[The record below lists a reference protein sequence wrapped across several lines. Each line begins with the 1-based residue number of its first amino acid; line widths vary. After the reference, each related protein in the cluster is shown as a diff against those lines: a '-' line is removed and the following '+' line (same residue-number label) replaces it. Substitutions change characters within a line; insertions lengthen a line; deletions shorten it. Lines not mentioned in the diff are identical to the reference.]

1 MKTQGVSIGYSQQ
14 ASAFNTSGLYPES
27 VVNGQV
33 ECHAAKSLS
42 DHGFRKAVLRAL
54 PAMPFPM
61 DKDDEAF
68 FYPECRRHLHVF
80 DRAEDFYISC
90 FRWLI
95 EVKTVD

>member
-1 MKTQGVSIGYSQQ
+1 
-14 ASAFNTSGLYPES
+14 
-27 VVNGQV
+27 
-33 ECHAAKSLS
+33 
-42 DHGFRKAVLRAL
+42 
-54 PAMPFPM
+54 MPFPM